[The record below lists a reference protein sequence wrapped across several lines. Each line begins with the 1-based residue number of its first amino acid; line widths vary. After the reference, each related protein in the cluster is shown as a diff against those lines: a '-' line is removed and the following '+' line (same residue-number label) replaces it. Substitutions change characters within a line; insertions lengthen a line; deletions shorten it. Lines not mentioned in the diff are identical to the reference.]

1 MKAIVITRA
10 GGPEVL
16 EIEERPAP
24 SPARGE
30 VRVQVRATAV
40 NRADLL
46 QRAGAYPAP
55 PGAPPDI
62 PGLEYAGEVDAI
74 GEGVSDLVVGD
85 RVFGLCGGGA
95 YAEAVVVN
103 AREVARMPGAM
114 AFTEAAAI
122 PEAFITAWDAL
133 VEQAGLCAG
142 ERVLIHAVGSGVGSA
157 AVQVARAVGGR
168 VVGTARTR
176 DKLDRARPLGLDAT
190 VLVENETFA
199 RAVHGATDGQGV
211 DVVLELV
218 GGDYVAEDLAC
229 LAEKGR
235 IVLVGLMAGHRAE
248 LDLGQLLRK
257 RAQVIGTVLRSRPL
271 EEKIA
276 AVRKLERHIVPLLAR
291 GSVKAV
297 VDRTFPLA
305 NAGEAHAYMASN
317 GSFGKIVLTV

>member
-10 GGPEVL
+10 GGPGVL
-16 EIEERPAP
+16 EIAERPAP
-24 SPARGE
+24 APARGE

-46 QRAGAYPAP
+46 QRAGTYPAP

-103 AREVARMPGAM
+103 ARELARLPGGM

-176 DKLDRARPLGLDAT
+176 D
-190 VLVENETFA
+190 
-199 RAVHGATDGQGV
+199 
-211 DVVLELV
+211 
-218 GGDYVAEDLAC
+218 
-229 LAEKGR
+229 
-235 IVLVGLMAGHRAE
+235 
-248 LDLGQLLRK
+248 
-257 RAQVIGTVLRSRPL
+257 
-271 EEKIA
+271 
-276 AVRKLERHIVPLLAR
+276 
-291 GSVKAV
+291 
-297 VDRTFPLA
+297 
-305 NAGEAHAYMASN
+305 
-317 GSFGKIVLTV
+317 